1 MDPVLRLIIIIVQS
15 YLIGSIP
22 NALIIGKRFFGIDV
36 RTVGSGAGP
45 QDGEKIA
52 SPATPMAIPRER
64 IESADLPV
72 IVPPT
77 WRSAWPQRG

>member
-36 RTVGSGAGP
+36 RTVGSGNMGSTNVSRTLGWKAGLAV
-45 QDGEKIA
+45 QLLDIA
-52 SPATPMAIPRER
+52 KGLLAVLLVA
-64 IESADLPV
+64 
-72 IVPPT
+72 
-77 WRSAWPQRG
+77 